1 MTARLFDVVLYQ
13 PEIPPN
19 TGNVVRL
26 TANAGCRLHL
36 IQPLGFDM
44 SAKQLR
50 RAGMDYAEFADVQL
64 HDDWLACKAALGN
77 RRWFAFTARVDRS
90 FAGVAFREDDV
101 FLFGPE
107 STGLPATVL
116 GDIDEPSRLRLPMMP
131 GCRSLNLSNT
141 VAIVVYEAWRQ
152 LNYTGSV

>member
-1 MTARLFDVVLYQ
+1 MFDVVLYQ

-36 IQPLGFDM
+36 VRPLGFDL
-44 SAKQLR
+44 STKQLR
-50 RAGMDYAEFADVQL
+50 RAGMDYAEFAEVQI
-64 HDDWLACKAALGN
+64 HDDWSACRTTLTD
-77 RRWFAFTARVDRS
+77 RRWWVFSARATHNFAEVQFEP
-90 FAGVAFREDDV
+90 GDV

-107 STGLPATVL
+107 STGLPM
-116 GDIDEPSRLRLPMMP
+116 DIQAQFAEQARLRLPMKA
-131 GCRSLNLSNT
+131 GCRSINLSNT

-152 LNYTGSV
+152 QGYRE

>member
-1 MTARLFDVVLYQ
+1 MSERLFDVVLYQ

-36 IQPLGFDM
+36 IQPFGFDL
-44 SAKQLR
+44 STKQLR

-64 HDDWLACKAALGN
+64 HENWQACRAVLGD
-77 RRWFAFTARVDRS
+77 RRWFAFTARAEHS
-90 FAGVAFREDDV
+90 FAHVEFREGDV

-107 STGLPATVL
+107 SSGLPSEVL
-116 GDIDEPSRLRLPMMP
+116 TELEEAARLRLPMVP

-152 LNYTGSV
+152 LSYRGGL

>member
-1 MTARLFDVVLYQ
+1 MFEVVLFQ

-36 IQPLGFDM
+36 VRPLGFDL
-44 SAKQLR
+44 STKQLR
-50 RAGMDYAEFADVQL
+50 RAGMDYAEFADVQI
-64 HDDWLACKAALGN
+64 HEDWSSCRAALMD
-77 RRWFAFTARVDRS
+77 RRWFAFSARATQNFS
-90 FAGVAFREDDV
+90 TITYQPGDV

-107 STGLPATVL
+107 STGLPAEIQAEFS
-116 GDIDEPSRLRLPMMP
+116 DASRLRLPMIAH
-131 GCRSLNLSNT
+131 CRSLNLSNT

-152 LNYTGSV
+152 HGYVGSD

>member
-1 MTARLFDVVLYQ
+1 MFDVVLFQ

-36 IQPLGFDM
+36 VCPLGFDL
-44 SAKQLR
+44 STKQLR
-50 RAGMDYAEFADVQL
+50 RAGMDYSEFADVHV
-64 HDDWLACKAALGN
+64 HDDWSCCQAALAN
-77 RRWFAFTARVDRS
+77 HRWWLFSARASRS
-90 FAGVAFREDDV
+90 YAEIQFQPGDV

-107 STGLPATVL
+107 STGLPAH
-116 GDIDEPSRLRLPMMP
+116 IQQQFAESSRLCLPMQP
-131 GCRSLNLSNT
+131 GCRSINLSNT

-152 LNYTGSV
+152 NGYRLQD